1 MSNRTCMEVLRS
13 RRDMLLAESDWT
25 QFNDSP
31 LTESKKTEWATYR
44 QKLRDLPKDNPDPKF
59 QLVKDPYPKD
69 HLMYGTDLEDKE
81 SLPDITWPTK
91 PSE

>member
-1 MSNRTCMEVLRS
+1 MSNLTCMEVLRS

-44 QKLRDLPKDNPDPKF
+44 QKLRDLPKDNPSPKF
-59 QLVKDPYPKD
+59 QLVKDPFPED
-69 HLMYGTDLEDKE
+69 HLKYGTEVEDVD
-81 SLPDITWPTK
+81 SLPNITWPTK
-91 PSE
+91 PS

>member
-1 MSNRTCMEVLRS
+1 MSRKRKAPIRKV
-13 RRDMLLAESDWT
+13 
-25 QFNDSP
+25 
-31 LTESKKTEWATYR
+31 
-44 QKLRDLPKDNPDPKF
+44 NPDPKF

>member
-31 LTESKKTEWATYR
+31 LTDSKKTEWASYR
-44 QKLRDLPKDNPDPKF
+44 QKLRDLPKDNPSPKY
-59 QLVKDPYPKD
+59 QLVKDPFPED
-69 HLMYGTDLEDKE
+69 HLKYGTEVEDVD
-81 SLPDITWPTK
+81 SLPNITWPTK
-91 PSE
+91 PS

>member
-31 LTESKKTEWATYR
+31 LTDSKKTEWATYR
-44 QKLRDLPKDNPDPKF
+44 QKLRDLPKDNPSPKF
-59 QLVKDPYPKD
+59 QLVKDPFPED
-69 HLMYGTDLEDKE
+69 HLKYGTEVEDVE
-81 SLPDITWPTK
+81 SLPNITWPRK
-91 PSE
+91 PS